1 VLRDVFRPLSRR
13 GVLFFKKSASREG
26 IGMQELS
33 PDESCIDASPR
44 IVGSTNWLLDG
55 RHTAWKDEG
64 GLKIEVSLL
73 EGFFSEEISA
83 SLRT

>member
-1 VLRDVFRPLSRR
+1 
-13 GVLFFKKSASREG
+13 
-26 IGMQELS
+26 MQELS

-44 IVGSTNWLLDG
+44 KVGSTNWFLDR
-55 RHTAWKDEG
+55 RHTSRKDEG

-73 EGFFSEEISA
+73 EGFFNEKEISA

>member
-1 VLRDVFRPLSRR
+1 
-13 GVLFFKKSASREG
+13 
-26 IGMQELS
+26 MQKLS

-44 IVGSTNWLLDG
+44 IVGSTNWSLDR
-55 RHTAWKDEG
+55 RHTSGKDEG

-73 EGFFSEEISA
+73 EGFFNEKEIFA